1 MWPFKWKLSA
11 CTFTW
16 CYLFLKILEN
26 EIWNFGRNLPLATFG
41 SERVNEESFTNGMRC
56 RISNMTKY
64 RFHHFNTPAP
74 YLGTLN
80 MATKPSS
87 FRYSHLQTFKR
98 ISEPKNNVLDW
109 TCTFVKRYIQSWWL
123 TMLLPKTI
131 SIYLIKKNK
140 AKGCFKEPAAVIF
153 DNKRNGSFT
162 VEENSHKPQN

>member
-1 MWPFKWKLSA
+1 
-11 CTFTW
+11 
-16 CYLFLKILEN
+16 
-26 EIWNFGRNLPLATFG
+26 
-41 SERVNEESFTNGMRC
+41 
-56 RISNMTKY
+56 
-64 RFHHFNTPAP
+64 
-74 YLGTLN
+74 

-87 FRYSHLQTFKR
+87 FRYSHLETFKR

-109 TCTFVKRYIQSWWL
+109 KCTFVKRYIQSWWL